1 MASADLI
8 AAAAQTAPLDERGVR
23 DFVEA
28 HWDLVYRSAYFICAD
43 RWVAEDIAQ
52 EAMLKALRALP
63 TLDRSRPIS
72 PWLSTIAANAAKDW
86 LRMRARRPEETLGE
100 QVADA
105 RKSGEDL
112 AEDLGRNTLS
122 DELAAGLLELKLGF
136 RSVIVMRHLLDLSVP
151 EIADVLDIE
160 PTTVRTRL
168 HRGLSQLRTM
178 LEQKE
183 ANHD

>member
-1 MASADLI
+1 
-8 AAAAQTAPLDERGVR
+8 
-23 DFVEA
+23 
-28 HWDLVYRSAYFICAD
+28 
-43 RWVAEDIAQ
+43 
-52 EAMLKALRALP
+52 
-63 TLDRSRPIS
+63 
-72 PWLSTIAANAAKDW
+72 
-86 LRMRARRPEETLGE
+86 MRARRPEETLGE